1 MTRITHLSAPI
12 ALVAGGT
19 SGIGKATAKILA
31 AKSATVILCGRRANE
46 GAPVVEE
53 IRAAGERG
61 QFVRCD
67 VRDEPAISTMIE
79 AVVVEYGRLD
89 WAANCAAVSLD
100 CWPTQ
105 KATSFGP

>member
-19 SGIGKATAKILA
+19 SGIGKATAKIL
-31 AKSATVILCGRRANE
+31 
-46 GAPVVEE
+46 
-53 IRAAGERG
+53 AAGERG